1 VLILRRKFEA
11 INVRFTTLNR
21 KELTMMNK
29 FLSFLVAVLAIAQT
43 SAFMGQPVFSQQRTV
58 RDFVAIDL
66 RIWSY
71 LGNSM

>member
-58 RDFVAIDL
+58 RDFVAINL